1 MAKKKSKKAVKA
13 KPIPKSKSKT
23 TPKATTESQ
32 IPKDPFKLF
41 MYHFVRL
48 PWYFVKF
55 WDWIFTLITA
65 LIVYLTR

>member
-1 MAKKKSKKAVKA
+1 MAKKKSKKSVKA
-13 KPIPKSKSKT
+13 KAKA
-23 TPKATTESQ
+23 TPKGKPTTESQ

-41 MYHFVRL
+41 IYHFVRL